1 MNKMDVCL
9 GPITLLQNLPKL
21 IDIEDEPY
29 ILTKDDSGN
38 PLLYSA
44 ICPHQSNIV
53 KDLKKDEWRC
63 PSHEWTFNPD
73 SGKCIN
79 SPTSSLDKIEIKI
92 QKNLLYASI
101 PGTEQQRIEVDE
113 GPKVLPKITVV
124 GSAALLIEW
133 KGFNILMDPW
143 IERFAIFDSWIN
155 YPPSKIKISELPK
168 IDAIYISH
176 EHSDHFHEYTL
187 SQLDKNIPIYV
198 PDFDNERLVK
208 KAETLGFKNV
218 KAMSSG
224 NLFEITDSIKMISFT
239 SGSTWN
245 DSILYLQLGNFKIL
259 NVNDAGFNWSIK
271 KIVGDIDLLCV
282 QFSPGSS
289 YPITWAHI
297 ENESKKQMMLE
308 RNQAM
313 LRMMKQ
319 IADLSNAKYILP
331 FANFNELC
339 NPEHLKYVKAQ
350 PKNNLSDVINHFTD
364 ENIQVLDLL
373 PGESW
378 DGQTQKFTRHTDREI
393 FYNKEYLYTYLK
405 NQYEIEKNQKSISE
419 DFDITHDDLKQYF
432 ESFSGSELSKHVGSY
447 TVLLTAKNFQ
457 RTLHGFIKFECGNVT
472 YESLT
477 APKDAELTMIC
488 KGNMVQEII
497 HNDLYWDE
505 MEGGYWCTYSRN
517 PDLYNIAFWK
527 LLHVPWQARLGYD
540 ENLNKNRLEIKSS
553 TAIADIIEKGG
564 EKVSQIFEKYG
575 LYCVGC
581 PTSKGETVE
590 EGCNS
595 HGLTNQQ
602 SDKMIL
608 EIKSVLSNPK
618 N

>member
-1 MNKMDVCL
+1 
-9 GPITLLQNLPKL
+9 
-21 IDIEDEPY
+21 
-29 ILTKDDSGN
+29 
-38 PLLYSA
+38 
-44 ICPHQSNIV
+44 
-53 KDLKKDEWRC
+53 
-63 PSHEWTFNPD
+63 
-73 SGKCIN
+73 
-79 SPTSSLDKIEIKI
+79 
-92 QKNLLYASI
+92 
-101 PGTEQQRIEVDE
+101 
-113 GPKVLPKITVV
+113 
-124 GSAALLIEW
+124 
-133 KGFNILMDPW
+133 
-143 IERFAIFDSWIN
+143 
-155 YPPSKIKISELPK
+155 
-168 IDAIYISH
+168 
-176 EHSDHFHEYTL
+176 
-187 SQLDKNIPIYV
+187 
-198 PDFDNERLVK
+198 
-208 KAETLGFKNV
+208 
-218 KAMSSG
+218 
-224 NLFEITDSIKMISFT
+224 
-239 SGSTWN
+239 
-245 DSILYLQLGNFKIL
+245 
-259 NVNDAGFNWSIK
+259 
-271 KIVGDIDLLCV
+271 
-282 QFSPGSS
+282 
-289 YPITWAHI
+289 
-297 ENESKKQMMLE
+297 MMLE

-319 IADLSNAKYILP
+319 IANLTNPKYILP

-350 PKNNLSDVINHFTD
+350 PKNNLGDVINNFTD

-405 NQYEIEKNQKSISE
+405 NQYDIEKNRKSISE

-432 ESFSGSELSKHVGSY
+432 ESFSGSELSKDVGSY

-457 RTLHGFIKFECGNVT
+457 RTLHGLITFKDGSVT
-472 YESLT
+472 YKSLT
-477 APKDAELTMIC
+477 APKDAQLTMIC
-488 KGNMVQEII
+488 QGNMVQEII

-505 MEGGYWCTYSRN
+505 IEGGYWCTYSRN

-527 LLHVPWQARLGYD
+527 LLHVPWQARLGHD

-581 PTSKGETVE
+581 PISKGETVE

-602 SDKMIL
+602 SDKLII
-608 EIKSVLSNPK
+608 EIKSVLRNTK